1 MDHTLITKRIEELE
15 HSDAA
20 QAIDLADELA
30 EMLAGILDPEREASG

>member
-20 QAIDLADELA
+20 RAIDLADELA
-30 EMLAGILDPEREASG
+30 EALAEILDPEREVSG